1 MPRFRRELVVTRA
14 ARAVASVVPVDPWH
28 PICNSFTPIARGL
41 RMIRT
46 IFALAL
52 LVAAIAL
59 AVDVVHTTH
68 DHGTARQGIK

>member
-1 MPRFRRELVVTRA
+1 
-14 ARAVASVVPVDPWH
+14 
-28 PICNSFTPIARGL
+28 
-41 RMIRT
+41 MIRT

-68 DHGTARQGIK
+68 DHATARQRIK